1 MLRAAL
7 LVLCAGLVRTRSLK
21 EGPEVDSGVFVI
33 THIKSCRLGSG
44 YCVLGSDCTVDSD
57 FIKDDSGGNC
67 INLGHSFN
75 PNATFVCCM
84 VDPVSFSASYPD
96 PDTLAVIVDNSVS
109 PSTTTTTTSTT
120 TTSTPQTS
128 TYVVTDVVTELYTQT
143 EIYTKV
149 ETSTE
154 VFAFTEISNSTQ
166 DSDEKVSTQEPD
178 SINLG

>member
-1 MLRAAL
+1 MTKIGV
-7 LVLCAGLVRTRSLK
+7 LVAFVGFVCLVAGRSLK

-33 THIKSCRLGSG
+33 THIQSCRQGTG

-67 INLGHSFN
+67 TNLGNSFN

-96 PDTLAVIVDNSVS
+96 DTLAVILDNSVT
-109 PSTTTTTTSTT
+109 PSTTTTTTTT
-120 TTSTPQTS
+120 TTPRTS
-128 TYVVTDVVTELYTQT
+128 ISLVTEVVTELVTKT

-149 ETSTE
+149 DSNTE
-154 VFAFTEISNSTQ
+154 VFTVTEVTNSPIKGEGYPEE
-166 DSDEKVSTQEPD
+166 SST
-178 SINLG
+178 LG